1 MIQRQ
6 YPLFRLFGFQVK
18 LDLSWLLIALLITWT
33 LAAGLFPE
41 KYPGLSREMY
51 WWMGIT
57 GAVGIFFSIVFHEFS
72 HSLVARHY
80 GMNIRGITLFIFGG
94 IAEMEN
100 EPATPKSEFLMAIAG
115 PLASFLLAFVFYQ
128 IHLLATVMEWSVFVV
143 GVTYYL
149 AFLNN
154 ILAIFN
160 LVPAFPLDGGRMLR
174 AALWAWKKNLHSATR
189 IASQIGSGFGLVMMM
204 LGILWVVQGFFI
216 AGMWWFLIGVFLRV
230 TAAASFKQLLLKE
243 VLQNQP
249 VRRFMTS
256 QPITVAPSISIEQ
269 LVQEYIYR
277 HHFKMFP
284 VVENSRLIGCITTR
298 EVKTLP
304 QDQWPR
310 HSVGELTSP
319 CSSDNTVSP
328 DTDAMQILSMM
339 TRPNASSRFMVVE
352 DQQLLGI
359 ISLTDLKE
367 LISLKLELESANR

>member
-41 KYPGLSREMY
+41 SYPGLSRKVY
-51 WWMGIT
+51 WWMGIA
-57 GAVGIFFSIVFHEFS
+57 GAAGIFFSIVFHEFS

-100 EPATPKSEFLMAIAG
+100 EPSTPKSEFLMAIAG

-128 IHLLATVMEWSVFVV
+128 IHRLATLLEWSVFVI

-149 AFLNN
+149 AYLNT

-189 IASQIGSGFGLVMMM
+189 IASQIGSGFGLVMIV

-216 AGMWWFLIGVFLRV
+216 AGMWWFLIGVFLRI

-243 VLQNQP
+243 ALQDQP
-249 VRRFMTS
+249 IRRFMTT
-256 QPITVAPSISIEQ
+256 QPLTVDPSISIEQ

-284 VVENSRLIGCITTR
+284 VVENSRLIGCITTQ
-298 EVKTLP
+298 EVKALP
-304 QDQWPR
+304 QDQWSG
-310 HSVGELTSP
+310 HSVGELTRP
-319 CSSDNTVSP
+319 CAQDNTVSP
-328 DTDAMQILSMM
+328 DTDAMLVLSMM
-339 TRPNASSRFMVVE
+339 TRPNASSRLMVVE

-367 LISLKLELESANR
+367 FISLKLELESPNR